1 MGGLGWGILGF
12 DIKTKPQTPSGR
24 TMLTL
29 AGITIYILIRTIKA
43 LLAIK
48 ATD

>member
-24 TMLTL
+24 TTLTL
-29 AGITIYILIRTIKA
+29 AGITIYILTITIK
-43 LLAIK
+43 ITVSYK
-48 ATD
+48 G